1 LAGATFGVSD
11 TRELAY
17 NFSRRVDATYFF
29 DVAQFVLNLYISTV
43 QNYPNSLVNISG
55 GPIVV
60 SSIHRLGLY
69 SSEALH
75 APLLSAQALGFAD
88 TWAQACNATF
98 GGEII
103 AIVGCDGGYD
113 GLWLWL
119 KPGSAAGVP
128 DAHKYHL
135 MFMSELI
142 LIAPTDGDVYL
153 GIVNCSNYGHGNGI
167 LYIHSSLESFAN
179 SGFDPKVAALYS
191 QVTIYPLPTGV
202 TGTTLRQWE
211 WGIPNVTIQAYQDV
225 WTSLGKS
232 ISTITVLQ
240 GGVVQGF
247 QATPNVWKNY
257 LQKNQVTPR
266 GMSIYSYWI
275 ASPALDRMDG
285 TLPMPAYAF
294 WKPDFTM
301 VYDTAISFLNPIVS
315 QFGNS
320 THLRFFMNNIGST
333 TDVPNS
339 INNLMSQLHLRNY
352 TAISIGTDT
361 MPPSCTTLPPNA
373 VTALCPHFV
382 ISYEMATLTA
392 FSTISWIPLT
402 VSELVTSVSPYYIVT

>member
-1 LAGATFGVSD
+1 
-11 TRELAY
+11 
-17 NFSRRVDATYFF
+17 
-29 DVAQFVLNLYISTV
+29 
-43 QNYPNSLVNISG
+43 
-55 GPIVV
+55 
-60 SSIHRLGLY
+60 
-69 SSEALH
+69 
-75 APLLSAQALGFAD
+75 
-88 TWAQACNATF
+88 
-98 GGEII
+98 
-103 AIVGCDGGYD
+103 
-113 GLWLWL
+113 
-119 KPGSAAGVP
+119 
-128 DAHKYHL
+128 
-135 MFMSELI
+135 
-142 LIAPTDGDVYL
+142 
-153 GIVNCSNYGHGNGI
+153 
-167 LYIHSSLESFAN
+167 
-179 SGFDPKVAALYS
+179 
-191 QVTIYPLPTGV
+191 
-202 TGTTLRQWE
+202 
-211 WGIPNVTIQAYQDV
+211 
-225 WTSLGKS
+225 
-232 ISTITVLQ
+232 
-240 GGVVQGF
+240 
-247 QATPNVWKNY
+247 

-339 INNLMSQLHLRNY
+339 INNLLSQLHLRNY

-373 VTALCPHFV
+373 VTALCAHFV